1 MSSNSEATVSVAG
14 NAVVRVKPSD
24 FILIGSVTGEGTTL
38 QNALDELEKKRA
50 QVEPWLLE
58 IGNTKIEFGAARL
71 PEQAEVDVFK
81 TAAVRGMSHLHTAT
95 EPAPKTRKVLQA
107 YSAVWPI
114 EEMTSNQILIFAD
127 RLRFETQDKPVEE
140 IPPEPVIHSEE
151 FDPEVF
157 QKQLLARLEPNQDEN
172 REAHFLFRSRLP
184 KDEFELGVKRAFENA
199 KQNAELIAS
208 GAGRTLGEL
217 QSISGHSICG
227 YDHLHKD
234 MQRSSLLP
242 MLNEVDLTAGER
254 VLLSENPKPAKFDI
268 SLHATYKLV

>member
-1 MSSNSEATVSVAG
+1 MSDKSEATVSVEG
-14 NAVVRVKPSD
+14 KAVIRIKPSD

-58 IGNTKIEFGAARL
+58 IGNATIEFGSARL

-81 TAAVRGMSHLHTAT
+81 AAAARGMSHLQSPT
-95 EPAPKTRKVLQA
+95 EPVAKTRKVFQA
-107 YSAVWPI
+107 YSAVWSI
-114 EEMTSNQILIFAD
+114 EEMTSNQILIFSD

-140 IPPEPVIHSEE
+140 SLPEPDFESEE
-151 FDPEVF
+151 FDPEMF
-157 QKQLLARLEPNQDEN
+157 QKQLLARMEPNREEN

-184 KDEFELGVKRAFENA
+184 KEEFESGIKNACENA
-199 KQNAELIAS
+199 RRNAELIAS
-208 GAGRTLGEL
+208 GAGRKLGDL

-227 YDHLHKD
+227 YDHLHND
-234 MQRSSLLP
+234 VHRSSLLP

-254 VLLSENPKPAKFDI
+254 VSLSENPKPAKFDI
-268 SLHATYKLV
+268 SLHASYKLI